1 MALGWVLMG
10 AQSLTAQTVS
20 ALRINEVMSAN
31 VDQFID
37 PSWNYGGWIEVY
49 NPTVRDMNL
58 KGLWVSDDPNNLKMC
73 HVTQDTPIPA
83 GSFANLWFDHHYIK
97 AVSQMNMKL
106 DCDGG
111 TIYLSNSSRR
121 IPLPRQATRQ
131 SSLHKSDWRHPS
143 SVTTA
148 DSSPPRCM
156 SQ

>member
-58 KGLWVSDDPNNLKMC
+58 KTSMC
-73 HVTQDTPIPA
+73 I
-83 GSFANLWFDHHYIK
+83 
-97 AVSQMNMKL
+97 
-106 DCDGG
+106 
-111 TIYLSNSSRR
+111 R
-121 IPLPRQATRQ
+121 INIQF
-131 SSLHKSDWRHPS
+131 W
-143 SVTTA
+143 
-148 DSSPPRCM
+148 
-156 SQ
+156 